1 MNIEDYREYC
11 LSLPLVEES
20 MPFDDNT
27 LVYKIGGKM
36 FSLARIMSFDRFAV
50 KCDPDMALDL
60 RDKHEEV
67 CGAYHLN
74 KKHWN
79 DIFVTGRLSKEFM
92 QEQIFNSYLLVVNKS
107 ISPKTL
113 RNEILFTMSNHLKNI

>member
-1 MNIEDYREYC
+1 MNIEDYRDYC
-11 LSLPLVEES
+11 LSLPLVEEC

-27 LVYKIGGKM
+27 LVYKIGGKV
-36 FSLARIMSFDRFAV
+36 FSLARIMSFNRFAV
-50 KCDPDMALDL
+50 KCDPDIALDL

-92 QEQIFNSYLLVVNKS
+92 QEQILSSYLLVINKS
-107 ISPKTL
+107 ITPRSL
-113 RNEILFTMSNHLKNI
+113 RDDILNRVSIQL